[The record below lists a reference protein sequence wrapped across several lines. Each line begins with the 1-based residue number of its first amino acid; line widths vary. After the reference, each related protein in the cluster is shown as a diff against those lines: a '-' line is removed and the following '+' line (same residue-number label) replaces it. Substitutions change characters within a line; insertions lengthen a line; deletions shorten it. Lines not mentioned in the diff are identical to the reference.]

1 MPCSNCAQG
10 LPCSNR
16 LARNPQLGAVSTA
29 SVAGVPVVA
38 AVGAVGGGWG
48 GWALAKKQSTPV
60 KVLALLVGAFAG
72 SRLAPA
78 ATDAVGL

>member
-1 MPCSNCAQG
+1 MACSNCAQG
-10 LPCSNR
+10 LPCTS
-16 LARNPQLGAVSTA
+16 LSRNPQMGAISTA

-48 GWALAKKQSTPV
+48 GWELARRQSTPV
-60 KVLALLVGAFAG
+60 KVIALLVGAFAG